1 LTVSCDL
8 GFNQSS
14 LQENLSS
21 LENRRARLSY
31 IRGGLFW
38 EKNRVLSLL
47 LEGKRAFIT
56 GGSRGIGAALCEIF
70 AREGADV
77 AFNYN
82 ARDDLAEQTV
92 EKIRAHGRRAHAFKI
107 SITDRVG
114 IKRLTRQ
121 LIEEWGGVDIL
132 VNNAAINRGDNFAT
146 TTDRAWDEVI
156 NTNVNGLFAVTKPIY
171 KQMIRQRKGTI
182 LNITSIG
189 AIRALPTAVHY
200 ATSKAAVIG
209 FTKCLSR
216 EAATFGVTVNAI
228 AAGIFDTDLAHTL
241 PDRLLEI
248 HAFWVARGRLG
259 RPEELAEYA
268 AFMVSDR
275 NSFMNGE
282 VVIVDGG
289 AVT

>member
-1 LTVSCDL
+1 V
-8 GFNQSS
+8 
-14 LQENLSS
+14 
-21 LENRRARLSY
+21 
-31 IRGGLFW
+31 
-38 EKNRVLSLL
+38 SLL

-56 GGSRGIGAALCEIF
+56 GGTRGIGAALCEVF

-82 ARDDLAEQTV
+82 SRDDLAEATRN
-92 EKIRAHGRRAHAFKI
+92 KIESYGRRAFSAKV
-107 SITDRVG
+107 SVTDRVG
-114 IKRLTRQ
+114 MKRLTRE
-121 LIEEWGGVDIL
+121 LVEKWGGIDIL

-156 NTNVNGLFAVTKPIY
+156 YTNVGSLFAVTKPIY
-171 KQMIRQRKGTI
+171 KQMIRQRKGSI

-189 AIRALPTAVHY
+189 ALRALPTAVHY
-200 ATSKAAVIG
+200 ATSKAAMIG

-216 EAATFGVTVNAI
+216 EAGTFGISVNAI
-228 AAGIFDTDLAHTL
+228 AAGIFDTDLAQAL
-241 PDRLLEI
+241 PERLLQM
-248 HAFWVARGRLG
+248 HDFWVSAGRLG

-289 AVT
+289 GIT

>member
-1 LTVSCDL
+1 M
-8 GFNQSS
+8 
-14 LQENLSS
+14 
-21 LENRRARLSY
+21 
-31 IRGGLFW
+31 
-38 EKNRVLSLL
+38 SLL

-56 GGSRGIGAALCEIF
+56 GGTRGIGAALCEVF
-70 AREGADV
+70 AREGSDV
-77 AFNYN
+77 AFNYHS
-82 ARDDLAEQTV
+82 REDLAEQTV
-92 EKIRAHGRRAHAFKI
+92 ERIQEHGRRSHAYKI
-107 SITDRVG
+107 SVTDRLG
-114 IKRLTRQ
+114 LKKMTRE
-121 LIEEWGGVDIL
+121 LVEEWGGIDIL

-171 KQMIRQRKGTI
+171 KQMIRQRKGSI
-182 LNITSIG
+182 LNVTSIG

-216 EAATFGVTVNAI
+216 EAATFGISVNAI
-228 AAGIFDTDLAHTL
+228 AAGIFDTELAHEL
-241 PDRLLEI
+241 PDRLI
-248 HAFWVARGRLG
+248 QMHQFWAAAGRMG
-259 RPEELAEYA
+259 RPAELAEIA

>member
-1 LTVSCDL
+1 V
-8 GFNQSS
+8 
-14 LQENLSS
+14 
-21 LENRRARLSY
+21 
-31 IRGGLFW
+31 
-38 EKNRVLSLL
+38 SLL

-56 GGSRGIGAALCEIF
+56 GGTRGIGAALCEIF
-70 AREGADV
+70 AREGADI

-82 ARDDLAEQTV
+82 SRADLAASVE
-92 EKIRAHGRRAHAFKI
+92 EKIRAHGRSALSFKV
-107 SITDRVG
+107 SVTDRIGLKKLARELVD
-114 IKRLTRQ
+114 
-121 LIEEWGGVDIL
+121 EWGSIDIL

-156 NTNVNGLFAVTKPIY
+156 NTNINSLFAVTKPIY
-171 KQMIRQRKGTI
+171 KQMIRQRSGTI

-189 AIRALPTAVHY
+189 AIRALPTSVHY

-216 EAATFGVTVNAI
+216 EAASFNVTVNAI

-241 PDRLLEI
+241 PDRLLQM
-248 HAFWVARGRLG
+248 HDFWVSRGRLG
-259 RPEELAEYA
+259 RPEELAECA

>member
-1 LTVSCDL
+1 V
-8 GFNQSS
+8 
-14 LQENLSS
+14 
-21 LENRRARLSY
+21 
-31 IRGGLFW
+31 
-38 EKNRVLSLL
+38 SLL
-47 LEGKRAFIT
+47 LEGKRAFVS
-56 GGSRGIGAALCEIF
+56 GGTRGIGAAICEIF

-82 ARDDLAEQTV
+82 SRDDLAE
-92 EKIRAHGRRAHAFKI
+92 EIRSKIEAYGRKALSYKV
-107 SITDRVG
+107 SVTDRLG
-114 IKRLTRQ
+114 LKRLTREI
-121 LIEEWGGVDIL
+121 IEKWQGIDIL

-156 NTNVNGLFAVTKPIY
+156 NTNVGSLFAVTKPIY
-171 KQMIRQRKGTI
+171 KQMIRQRKGSI

-200 ATSKAAVIG
+200 ATSKAAMIG

-216 EAATFGVTVNAI
+216 EAGTFGVKVNAI
-228 AAGIFDTDLAHTL
+228 AAGIFDTELAQAL
-241 PDRLLEI
+241 PERLLQMHDI
-248 HAFWVARGRLG
+248 WVSAGRLG
-259 RPEELAEYA
+259 KPEELAEYA

-289 AVT
+289 TVT

>member
-1 LTVSCDL
+1 V
-8 GFNQSS
+8 
-14 LQENLSS
+14 
-21 LENRRARLSY
+21 
-31 IRGGLFW
+31 
-38 EKNRVLSLL
+38 SLL

-56 GGSRGIGAALCEIF
+56 GGTRGIGAAICEIF

-77 AFNYN
+77 AFNYGS
-82 ARDDLAEQTV
+82 RDDLADTTRERVTSQ
-92 EKIRAHGRRAHAFKI
+92 GRKSLSFKV
-107 SITDRVG
+107 SVTDRVG
-114 IKRLTRQ
+114 MKRLTRE
-121 LIEEWGGVDIL
+121 LVEAWGGIDIL

-156 NTNVNGLFAVTKPIY
+156 HTNVDGLFAVTKPMY
-171 KQMIRQRKGTI
+171 KQMIRQRKGSI

-189 AIRALPTAVHY
+189 ALRALPTSVHY
-200 ATSKAAVIG
+200 ATSKAAMIG

-216 EAATFGVTVNAI
+216 EAGTFGVKVNAI
-228 AAGIFDTDLAHTL
+228 AAGIFDTELAQAL
-241 PDRLLEI
+241 PDRLLQM
-248 HAFWVARGRLG
+248 HDFWASAGRLG

-282 VVIVDGG
+282 IVIVDGG

>member
-1 LTVSCDL
+1 M
-8 GFNQSS
+8 
-14 LQENLSS
+14 
-21 LENRRARLSY
+21 
-31 IRGGLFW
+31 
-38 EKNRVLSLL
+38 SLL

-56 GGSRGIGAALCEIF
+56 GGTRGIGAALCEIF

-82 ARDDLAEQTV
+82 SRDDLATETIK
-92 EKIRAHGRRAHAFKI
+92 KIEGHGRRAKAYKI
-107 SITDRVG
+107 SVTDRVG
-114 IKRLTRQ
+114 LKKLTRE
-121 LIEEWGGVDIL
+121 LVEAWGGVDVL

-156 NTNVNGLFAVTKPIY
+156 NTNVNSLFAVTKPMY
-171 KQMIRQRKGTI
+171 RQMIRQRKGAI

-189 AIRALPTAVHY
+189 AIRSLPTSVHY

-216 EAATFGVTVNAI
+216 EAATFGVSVNAI
-228 AAGIFDTDLAHTL
+228 AAGIFDTDLAQAL
-241 PDRLLEI
+241 PDRLLQMHE
-248 HAFWVARGRLG
+248 FWVSSGRLG

>member
-1 LTVSCDL
+1 
-8 GFNQSS
+8 
-14 LQENLSS
+14 
-21 LENRRARLSY
+21 
-31 IRGGLFW
+31 
-38 EKNRVLSLL
+38 LSLL

-56 GGSRGIGAALCEIF
+56 GGTRGIGAALCQVF

-82 ARDDLAEQTV
+82 SRDDLAAEV
-92 EKIRAHGRRAHAFKI
+92 IRKIKSHGRRALSFKV
-107 SITDRVG
+107 SVTDRVG
-114 IKRLTRQ
+114 LKKLTRE
-121 LIEEWGGVDIL
+121 LVEAWGGVDLL

-156 NTNVNGLFAVTKPIY
+156 NTNVNSLFAVTKPIY
-171 KQMIRQRKGTI
+171 KQMIRQRKGSI

-189 AIRALPTAVHY
+189 AIRALPTSVHY

-241 PDRLLEI
+241 PDRLLQI
-248 HAFWVARGRLG
+248 HEFWVARGRLG